1 MTEFSVTRAHL
12 KNACA
17 QRQWDL
23 LDRLLEIDASGIDDK
38 SLFTD
43 TWGSWWGMLLECVM
57 QKQIKGVQVLLAR
70 GANRGVAMWGDG
82 FMTTPREAAEEQP
95 EILALLDAETVTYER
110 KTDPE
115 LPVGET
121 EKDRAINRQGEI
133 RDGTGLVF
141 PVEED

>member
-12 KNACA
+12 KNACD

-70 GANRGVAMWGDG
+70 GAEGDRQG
-82 FMTTPREAAEEQP
+82 GADVEAARVRRVGGVDDVG
-95 EILALLDAETVTYER
+95 DAAR
-110 KTDPE
+110 
-115 LPVGET
+115 G
-121 EKDRAINRQGEI
+121 AIGEI
-133 RDGTGLVF
+133 RIYRRALSHPEVAHLAVDSS
-141 PVEED
+141 EER

>member
-1 MTEFSVTRAHL
+1 
-12 KNACA
+12 
-17 QRQWDL
+17 
-23 LDRLLEIDASGIDDK
+23 
-38 SLFTD
+38 
-43 TWGSWWGMLLECVM
+43 MLLECVM